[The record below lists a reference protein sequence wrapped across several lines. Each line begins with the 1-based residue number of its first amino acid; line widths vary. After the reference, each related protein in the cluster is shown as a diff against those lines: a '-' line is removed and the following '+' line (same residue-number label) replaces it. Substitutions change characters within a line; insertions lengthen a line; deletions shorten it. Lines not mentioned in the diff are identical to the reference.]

1 MVKNKSVTRPG
12 LTPEHK
18 AEKPVANVF
27 CSLLVFC
34 LMWPGSGSSER
45 ISEAEGC
52 SK

>member
-12 LTPEHK
+12 FTPEHK
-18 AEKPVANVF
+18 AENPVANGF
-27 CSLLVFC
+27 CSLLDF
-34 LMWPGSGSSER
+34 LSYALGSGSSER